1 MPSTPQSVAE
11 AFRTALELFET
22 GLDLMRENLRRTHP
36 GASEEQI
43 ERLLHEWLL
52 ERPGAQSGDCAG
64 RAVDVHTRL
73 A

>member
-1 MPSTPQSVAE
+1 M
-11 AFRTALELFET
+11 FET
-22 GLDLMRENLRRTHP
+22 GIDLMRENLRRTHP
-36 GASEEQI
+36 GVSEEQI

-64 RAVDVHTRL
+64 RAVDGHTRL